1 MMKEHEVNNLNN
13 FIMGWYSEDTA
24 FCDRLIEMHKNSP
37 GKRPGIFG
45 KSTHDRKVKD
55 SYDMYFQKGEVPDF
69 YLDHVHSCLK
79 LYHEKY
85 PHAVLDDGV
94 DINEQTQVQ
103 YYPPGGG
110 YKVWHMERA
119 GLAWPIVT
127 RQLVFMTYLNTV
139 NDAGGTEFYYQDIK
153 TKAEKGL
160 TLIWP
165 SDWPWTH
172 RGEVSPTESK
182 YIITG
187 WFNINIREENDKS
200 V

>member
-13 FIMGWYSEDTA
+13 FIMGWYPEDTS
-24 FCDRLIEMHKNSP
+24 FCDKIIELHKNSP
-37 GKRPGIFG
+37 NKRPGIFG
-45 KSTHDRKVKD
+45 RSTHDRKIKD

-69 YLDHVHSCLK
+69 YLEHVHSCLK

-119 GLAWPIVT
+119 GLSWPIVT

-139 NDAGGTEFYYQDIK
+139 NDAGGTEFYYQNFK

>member
-1 MMKEHEVNNLNN
+1 MKEHEVNNLNN
-13 FIMGWYSEDTA
+13 FIMGWYSEDTS

-37 GKRPGIFG
+37 SKRPGIFG

-55 SYDMYFQKGEVPDF
+55 SYDMFFQEGEVPDF
-69 YLDHVHSCLK
+69 YLEHINSCLK

-94 DINEQTQVQ
+94 DINERTQVQ

-119 GLAWPIVT
+119 GLSWPFVS

-187 WFNINIREENDKS
+187 WFNIKIREENDKS

>member
-1 MMKEHEVNNLNN
+1 MKEHEVNNLNN
-13 FIMGWYSEDTA
+13 FIMGWYPEDIT
-24 FCDRLIEMHKNSP
+24 FCDNIIELHKNSP
-37 GKRPGIFG
+37 NKLLGITG
-45 KSTHDRKVKD
+45 GSTYNPKIKD
-55 SYDMYFQKGEVPDF
+55 SYDIFFQKDQIPDF
-69 YLDHVHSCLK
+69 YLKHLYSCLK

-85 PHAVLDDGV
+85 PHSVLRHGV
-94 DINEQTQVQ
+94 DINELTQVQ

-110 YKVWHMERA
+110 YKIWHMERV
-119 GLAWPIVT
+119 GLTWPSVS

-139 NDAGGTEFYYQDIK
+139 NDGGGTEFYYQNMK

-172 RGEVSPTESK
+172 KGEISPTESK

-187 WFNINIREENDKS
+187 WFNINKK
-200 V
+200 